1 MTDIFIAI
9 FAHHPAWM
17 KAILIVRNRI
27 VRMFG
32 LDAASDSEILNFTP
46 ESSYS
51 VGDKIGVWP
60 IFILTENELV
70 AGRDNK
76 HLDFRLSVLK
86 VMDDETASV
95 VVTTICTVHN
105 VFGKLYLFFI
115 VPFHKRGV
123 KRIISNAVAAGR
135 L

>member
-1 MTDIFIAI
+1 
-9 FAHHPAWM
+9 
-17 KAILIVRNRI
+17 
-27 VRMFG
+27 
-32 LDAASDSEILNFTP
+32 
-46 ESSYS
+46 
-51 VGDKIGVWP
+51 
-60 IFILTENELV
+60 
-70 AGRDNK
+70 
-76 HLDFRLSVLK
+76 
-86 VMDDETASV
+86 MDDETASV